1 LIWRPD
7 SDLRQVRLSITPE
20 KEKTGVEP
28 RFSVAILNKEYGVE
42 PSFLTKALKTSVRPR
57 FCDPGFVTPVLDPGF
72 AVFGPVGERAV
83 ALTDPAWDK
92 PECAL

>member
-42 PSFLTKALKTSVRPR
+42 PSFFNKGVENLGS
-57 FCDPGFVTPVLDPGF
+57 TPVL
-72 AVFGPVGERAV
+72 
-83 ALTDPAWDK
+83 
-92 PECAL
+92 